1 MTRILK
7 LNRLKHCNLFQKGT
21 ILMLL
26 LFLFSGFLY
35 SQERKITGTIVD
47 NTGAPLLG
55 VSVAIKGTTTGTI
68 TDIEGNFT
76 LKIPG
81 NDAVLVATYIGYA
94 DQQVEV
100 GVKLE
105 LLWRKLLQ
113 NLTRLLLSDMVLR
126 KRVILRVRWLRYHR
140 MI

>member
-1 MTRILK
+1 
-7 LNRLKHCNLFQKGT
+7 
-21 ILMLL
+21 MLL

-100 GVKLE
+100 GM
-105 LLWRKLLQ
+105 Q
-113 NLTRLLLSDMVLR
+113 FQTTNLYR
-126 KRVILRVRWLRYHR
+126 
-140 MI
+140 